1 MLVTNQKEIVS
12 SAKICYEQYPTVVNA
27 LKESGITYGNSKSDY
42 AIMDNKFA
50 GSKMGIGWSSNLAQ
64 LAMTYYWT
72 EKAKSETNEEKAQ
85 ELYDNFIIL
94 SVVAQIVI
102 DSCKRLYEIDGE
114 DEIKRIS
121 KMPCMTLTKETGQFT
136 KSGKPKLTKC
146 DFPAFMKYTKEI
158 KFTKDGK
165 DLPFAEVSENKE
177 KLKNRINP
185 NLQCPMN
192 WLEEWL
198 DKIQGAST
206 SDTTPTSDFFIK
218 MNGKANHR
226 QMTKVR
232 TMVEEFDK
240 FTKYLFTTEKD
251 DGIIVEKIIK
261 ETNVLLD
268 KLRKIKIGNIV
279 TINRLIE
286 TSLGFANGV
295 GASKKLLDAYSKPS
309 KRILNFLYKLDK
321 EKFLIN
327 FKSSQK

>member
-1 MLVTNQKEIVS
+1 
-12 SAKICYEQYPTVVNA
+12 
-27 LKESGITYGNSKSDY
+27 
-42 AIMDNKFA
+42 
-50 GSKMGIGWSSNLAQ
+50 
-64 LAMTYYWT
+64 
-72 EKAKSETNEEKAQ
+72 
-85 ELYDNFIIL
+85 
-94 SVVAQIVI
+94 
-102 DSCKRLYEIDGE
+102 
-114 DEIKRIS
+114 
-121 KMPCMTLTKETGQFT
+121 
-136 KSGKPKLTKC
+136 
-146 DFPAFMKYTKEI
+146 MKYTKEI
-158 KFTKDGK
+158 KFTKEGK
-165 DLPFAEVSENKE
+165 DLPFAEISESKE

-185 NLQCPMN
+185 DLQCPMN

-206 SDTTPTSDFFIK
+206 SDTTPTSDFFIT

-251 DGIIVEKIIK
+251 DEIIAEKLIK

-268 KLRKIKIGNIV
+268 KLQKIKIGNIV